1 VFWSSV
7 VIVPSRPDARY
18 RELPMNPA
26 FRVMSGLGEAEHE
39 LAGTEKCDA
48 HAARGLRCRDSA
60 VFDKVRDSVRRSQ
73 VCAALTRPKPQ
84 GTIQR

>member
-48 HAARGLRCRDSA
+48 HAAPWVA
-60 VFDKVRDSVRRSQ
+60 V
-73 VCAALTRPKPQ
+73 
-84 GTIQR
+84 